1 MKGLPTLTETTE
13 HQLGFNTVWKIDMPT
28 LLHGYYFSKDMVCG
42 REIKK
47 NRKNQTPPICPTP
60 SNPTG
65 FGIPNFTIILKQ
77 QNTAQIHSKERQ
89 ARVLVTLSIWSYL
102 YFHCFNCGA
111 QLNKR
116 IHYRSPRKRCV
127 PNLARAT
134 YIEKWGEGGRGKRQL
149 QLRKKKEKEES
160 KRNINESKSTQSSN
174 YLSQMHRY
182 VPFQISI

>member
-116 IHYRSPRKRCV
+116 IHYRSPHKRCAKPCKSYIYRKVGRGWKGEEAASIKKKKRKR
-127 PNLARAT
+127 
-134 YIEKWGEGGRGKRQL
+134 
-149 QLRKKKEKEES
+149 RK
-160 KRNINESKSTQSSN
+160 
-174 YLSQMHRY
+174 
-182 VPFQISI
+182 